1 MSQTVVTAEIWGDK
15 CDGDASSGVQLG
27 CVEQKGRITLGK
39 AGSVVAFLLVLSP

>member
-1 MSQTVVTAEIWGDK
+1 MTTGIWGDK
-15 CDGDASSGVQLG
+15 CDGDVSSGVQLG

>member
-1 MSQTVVTAEIWGDK
+1 MTTGIWG
-15 CDGDASSGVQLG
+15 GVSVMEMLPVGVQLG